1 MTNLKKNYPRK
12 SSDVPATRAMLY
24 LVRDGLEATAQKNF
38 RVLKQDISELKLN
51 DGALRA
57 EFKSDLAELR
67 AEFKSDLAELRAEF
81 KSDLAE
87 LRAEFKSDLAALRTE
102 IKSDIKNLE
111 NQIVDLKDFIK
122 SEMHQ
127 MKLLIEEQNARNIFV
142 LDGLTNL
149 FDRQDRLEK
158 RVEKLEKGV

>member
-51 DGALRA
+51 DGA
-57 EFKSDLAELR
+57 
-67 AEFKSDLAELRAEF
+67 
-81 KSDLAE
+81 